1 MKLLE
6 LKDSI
11 KNLLIEVEDGIAV
24 VTMNRPKANALNTEM
39 LLEIESVFKC
49 IATDDTVKGAPGE
62 KFFVAGADINGFL
75 ALDGMGGRTASKL
88 AQDAF
93 QAIDDLEKPVIA
105 AVNGY
110 ALGGGNEIAMA
121 CDIRIASTKAIFGQ
135 PEVNLGLM
143 PCFGGTQRL
152 PRLVGYGIAKELIF
166 TARNVDAQEAYRIGL
181 VNKVVEPAELL
192 DSAKEMM
199 KVILSKAPLAIGACK
214 VAINKGK
221 DLDMADGLE
230 LERNLNGLLFS
241 TEDKNEGVGA
251 FIEKRAA
258 KFSGK

>member
-49 IATDDTVKGAPGE
+49 IATDDTVKGVIVTAPGE
-62 KFFVAGADINGFL
+62 KFFVAGADINGF
-75 ALDGMGGRTASKL
+75 L

-258 KFSGK
+258 TFSGK